1 MHENTPWAASA
12 SPIHRS
18 QSTSGTRSSILQGG
32 MLAVRLLLGWL
43 TLVVFDCDSV
53 PMEGSAGMET
63 AGYIDVDSAGSGRVA
78 GAMFSW

>member
-1 MHENTPWAASA
+1 
-12 SPIHRS
+12 
-18 QSTSGTRSSILQGG
+18 